1 MSKLLITISDVKKI
15 IFLIH
20 KKTALK
26 LQIKALDPF
35 KDHGKLIGLYLFL
48 NWTDSELKKH
58 NTDDI
63 ENIEQILM
71 EGYTENEITSM
82 YKYHFKKAKRK
93 FLTRY
98 K

>member
-26 LQIKALDPF
+26 LQIKALDPLND
-35 KDHGKLIGLYLFL
+35 KGKLIGLYLFL
-48 NWTDSELKKH
+48 DWTESELKRFH
-58 NTDDI
+58 TDDI
-63 ENIEQILM
+63 TNIDSILM

-82 YKYHFKKAKRK
+82 YRYHFTKAKIK
-93 FLTRY
+93 FLKRVR
-98 K
+98 

>member
-1 MSKLLITISDVKKI
+1 MSKLLITIADIKKI

-26 LQIKALDPF
+26 LQIKALDQL
-35 KDHGKLIGLYLFL
+35 KDKGKLIGLYLFL
-48 NWTDSELKKH
+48 DWTDSELKKH
-58 NTDDI
+58 HTDDI
-63 ENIEQILM
+63 ENIEKILM

-82 YKYHFKKAKRK
+82 YRYHFIKAKRK

>member
-1 MSKLLITISDVKKI
+1 MSKLLITIADVKKI

-35 KDHGKLIGLYLFL
+35 EDNDKLFKLYFML

-58 NTDDI
+58 HTDDI
-63 ENIEQILM
+63 ENIEQIMM

-82 YKYHFKKAKRK
+82 YRYHFKKAKRK
-93 FLTRY
+93 LLTRFR
-98 K
+98 